1 MSLLSK
7 KLNLSSTA
15 KPHLKK
21 ELGLWEVTLCGVG
34 IIIGAGIYA
43 LVGKAAG
50 MAGNL
55 VWLSFIVAALAAST
69 TGLSYAELSSL
80 FPRAGAEFEYS
91 SNAFGKRIG
100 FVIGLLTIFAGIIG
114 SAAVS
119 LGFAGYL
126 NSLIG
131 LPVLIVAVG
140 LVVFLSAVI
149 FLGIKNSS
157 SLAIIFTII
166 ASLGLGA
173 VIFVGLP
180 YLGTINYFEVSET
193 NGLLGVVSAA
203 SLIFFAFIG
212 FDSIVNLA
220 EDIKNAEKNIPLAV
234 ILAIIISTTIYIL
247 VSISAISIMP
257 WEQLALS
264 NAPLADVMGLV
275 LGNEAA
281 TILAFIALFATAST
295 VLLLLIAMSRIV
307 FGMAREGSLPF
318 VLSSIHKKTNSPWLS
333 IFLVG
338 LITIIFILIEN
349 IEFVANLTNFAI
361 FVIFISM
368 NLSVIKF
375 RYSMPDKKR
384 LFKTP
389 LNIGK
394 FPLIPLVGLLICFYL
409 LISIGVEVIIY
420 GILLILIC
428 AILDFVLSKTNLKK

>member
-1 MSLLSK
+1 
-7 KLNLSSTA
+7 
-15 KPHLKK
+15 
-21 ELGLWEVTLCGVG
+21 
-34 IIIGAGIYA
+34 
-43 LVGKAAG
+43 
-50 MAGNL
+50 
-55 VWLSFIVAALAAST
+55 
-69 TGLSYAELSSL
+69 LSYAELSSL

-91 SNAFGKRIG
+91 SKAFGKRIG

-119 LGFAGYL
+119 LGFARYL
-126 NSLIG
+126 NSLTG
-131 LPVLIVAVG
+131 LPVLVVAVG
-140 LVVFLSAVI
+140 LVIFLSAMI

-180 YLGTINYFEVSET
+180 YLGTINYFEVSEV
-193 NGLLGVVSAA
+193 NGLVGVVSAA

-220 EDIKNAEKNIPLAV
+220 EDVKNAEKNIPLAV

-318 VLSSIHKKTNSPWLS
+318 VLSNIHTKTNSPWLA

-338 LITIIFILIEN
+338 LITIIFVVIEN
-349 IEFVANLTNFAI
+349 IEFIANLTNFAI

-368 NLSVIKF
+368 NLAVIKF

-389 LNIGK
+389 INIGK
-394 FPLIPLVGLLICFYL
+394 FPVLPLIGLFICLYL
-409 LISIGVEVIIY
+409 LISIGTEVIIY

-428 AILDFVLSKTNLKK
+428 AIIDFILSKTNLNKIK